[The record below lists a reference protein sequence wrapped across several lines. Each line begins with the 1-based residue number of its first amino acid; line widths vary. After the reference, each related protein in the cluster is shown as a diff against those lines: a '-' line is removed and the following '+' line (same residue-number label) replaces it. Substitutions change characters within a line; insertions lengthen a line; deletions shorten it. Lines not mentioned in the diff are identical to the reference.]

1 MKHLSIATLG
11 VLLTLS
17 AAPLA
22 QAPTPTNTPPASRP
36 QTPAQTTQRP
46 DRDIDDDVMVTG
58 CLRLWDPTI
67 GALPGEPSTGPRY
80 VLTDARQDE
89 KPGKD
94 VVVLRRYVVTGDP
107 TVNLAGHIDKTVRVS
122 GSVMPFAAALK
133 LPEPGAIVPRPGA
146 PARPGEARP
155 GEARPGEAT
164 RPGEIP
170 PPISDTPHSDPAWLT
185 LSVSA
190 IEVAGGACSPAR

>member
-1 MKHLSIATLG
+1 MEHLSIATLG
-11 VLLTLS
+11 VLLAVS
-17 AAPLA
+17 ASPRA

-46 DRDIDDDVMVTG
+46 DRDVDDDVMVTG
-58 CLRLWDPTI
+58 CLRLWDPSI

-122 GSVMPFAAALK
+122 GNVMPLAAALK
-133 LPEPGAIVPRPGA
+133 LPAPGAILPRPDA
-146 PARPGEARP
+146 PV
-155 GEARPGEAT
+155 RPGEAT

-170 PPISDTPHSDPAWLT
+170 PPISEKAPHPDPAWLT
-185 LSVSA
+185 LSASA
-190 IEVAGGACSPAR
+190 IEVTGGTCTPTR